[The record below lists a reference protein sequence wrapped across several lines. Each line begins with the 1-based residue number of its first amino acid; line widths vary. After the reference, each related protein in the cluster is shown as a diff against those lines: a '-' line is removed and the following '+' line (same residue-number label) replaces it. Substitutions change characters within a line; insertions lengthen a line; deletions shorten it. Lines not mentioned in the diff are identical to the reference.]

1 MDKPLVLGLAC
12 CLSYSNLLS
21 SFTREVAS
29 RAAYPNVAKLSPLHV
44 TKKTIAA
51 PAPPGTLLITRGFF
65 SLDYSL
71 MKGGVEAN
79 IPLCVSWARLVHVC
93 LWRSRGAAGHSVPL
107 FPAEQLENNLF
118 LLPNPSGKRL
128 HILNPRCCGTETSA
142 WGRSRSSARGHCCCW
157 GPLALKTKRIKDF
170 PGQPEPGEWH
180 KRWRCQIPAAL
191 GVKAGRQL
199 AWAHHRVPLP
209 PRAGSCCW
217 SQPSGAFTG
226 PGTAGA
232 VGVELGPRFID
243 CLIAWSSAV

>member
-1 MDKPLVLGLAC
+1 MV
-12 CLSYSNLLS
+12 S
-21 SFTREVAS
+21 SFTREAAS

-79 IPLCVSWARLVHVC
+79 IPLCVSWAGLVHVC

-128 HILNPRCCGTETSA
+128 HILNPRA
-142 WGRSRSSARGHCCCW
+142 VAPRPLRG
-157 GPLALKTKRIKDF
+157 A
-170 PGQPEPGEWH
+170 E
-180 KRWRCQIPAAL
+180 AAPQH
-191 GVKAGRQL
+191 G
-199 AWAHHRVPLP
+199 
-209 PRAGSCCW
+209 
-217 SQPSGAFTG
+217 
-226 PGTAGA
+226 GTAAAGA
-232 VGVELGPRFID
+232 LWLLKRSE
-243 CLIAWSSAV
+243 